1 MELQADLQINLNNPA
16 LFKQQGYIGG
26 EWSDAVDGQTTEITN
41 PSTQDVIGHV
51 PYMGEKEAAQCVDI
65 AQQAFEQWKQTT
77 ADHRSVVLR
86 RWYDLI
92 VENTEDLA
100 RILTT
105 EQGKP
110 FAEAKGEIAYAASFV
125 LWYSE
130 EAKRAYGEVIP
141 SHKTDGKIVVTKEPI
156 GVVAAITP
164 WNFPAAMITRKCAPA
179 FAAGCAVI
187 LKPAPETPFT
197 ALALAELAEQAGLPA
212 GLLNVIT
219 GDAIAIGGVLTAHK
233 KVRKVSFTGSTN
245 VGKILMNQSA
255 ATIKKMGLELGGN
268 APFIVFDDADIDAA
282 VDGAMIAKFRN
293 AGQTCVC
300 ANRIFVHDAVYDEFA
315 KKLAARVANLTV
327 GDGFADGVEIG
338 PMINSGAV
346 EKVRSHI
353 DDALAKGAKVLCG
366 NLAEQKG
373 LFVQPHVMVDVT
385 DEMLVAGEETFG
397 PLAPLFRFSSEQEV
411 VERANNTDSGLAA
424 YLYTRSLGRAWR
436 VGEALESGMV
446 GINEGLISTA
456 AAPFGGVKES
466 GLGREGSRHGMEDY
480 LEMKYLFM
488 GGLE

>member
-1 MELQADLQINLNNPA
+1 MEFNNPA
-16 LFKQQGYIGG
+16 LFKQQCYIGG
-26 EWSDAVDGQTTEITN
+26 EWSDALDGQTTAITN
-41 PSTQDVIGHV
+41 PSTQDVIGYV
-51 PYMGEKEAAQCVDI
+51 PTMGEREAAQCVDI
-65 AQQAFEQWKQTT
+65 AQQAFELWKQTT

-92 VENTEDLA
+92 VENTDDLA

-110 FAEAKGEIAYAASFV
+110 FTEAKGEIAYAASFV

-141 SHKTDGKIVVTKEPI
+141 SHKMDGKIVVTKEPI

-197 ALALAELAEQAGLPA
+197 ALALAELGEKAGLPT

-219 GDAIAIGGVLTAHK
+219 GDAVAIGSVLTGHK

-282 VDGAMIAKFRN
+282 VEGAMIAKFRN

-315 KKLAARVANLTV
+315 EKLAARVANLKV
-327 GDGFADGVEIG
+327 GDGFSEGAEIG
-338 PMINSGAV
+338 PMINTGAV
-346 EKVRSHI
+346 EKVRTHI
-353 DDALAKGAKVLCG
+353 DDALTKGAKVLCG
-366 NLAEQKG
+366 NLAGQKG
-373 LFVQPHVMVDVT
+373 LFVQPHVVIDVT
-385 DEMLVAGEETFG
+385 DEMLVASEETFG
-397 PLAPLFRFSSEQEV
+397 PLAPLFRFSSEEEV

-488 GGLE
+488 GGLS